1 MSPSTDQAVARVTVI
16 IPCYNDGELLLD
28 AIDSIEEPER
38 VELIV
43 VDDCSNDQAT
53 IEILDRVSA
62 GGTTV
67 LRHDQNQGPAEAR
80 NTALH
85 TAETPYVFPLDADDL
100 AAPGVL
106 AEMADR
112 LDADP
117 GAAAC
122 FGDYVEFGSHELLRA
137 VPPSLDAFRL
147 AYVNEYPVSSLF
159 RRSDLLAVGGWRPFA
174 PGYEDWN
181 LWLTLVEHGY
191 RGIHLGPGIPTYR
204 RRLHGERML
213 TVAKKNHRTHYSRIR
228 AIHPGIYG
236 DLARHRR
243 ESDLAPHRKL
253 LYPIVYG
260 ARPRFA
266 FERPIKRW
274 LDRYGVWTLRR

>member
-1 MSPSTDQAVARVTVI
+1 MSPSAGQAVARVTVI
-16 IPCYNDGELLLD
+16 VPCYNDGELLLET
-28 AIDSIEEPER
+28 IDSIDEPET

-53 IEILDRVSA
+53 IEILERIA
-62 GGTTV
+62 GNGTTV
-67 LRHDQNQGPAEAR
+67 LRHDTNQGPAESR

-85 TAETPYVFPLDADDL
+85 AAETPYVFPLDADDL
-100 AAPGVL
+100 AVSGVL
-106 AEMADR
+106 TRMADR

-117 GAAAC
+117 GAAVC
-122 FGDYVEFGSHELLRA
+122 FGDYLEFGPHELVRA
-137 VPPSLDAFRL
+137 VPPDLDAFRL

-159 RRSDLLAVGGWRPFA
+159 RRSDLLVVGGWRELG

-181 LWLTLVEHGY
+181 LWLTLVELGY
-191 RGIHLGPGIPTYR
+191 RGVHVGPGTVTYR
-204 RRLHGERML
+204 RRLHGDRML
-213 TVAKKNHRTHYSRIR
+213 TTAKRNHRAYYRLIR
-228 AIHPGIYG
+228 SIHPRIYG

-243 ESDLAPHRKL
+243 ESNLPRHRKL

-260 ARPRFA
+260 ARPRFG